1 MEFHPVEIPGCAPK
15 SLWKFSACGDNRE
28 LSMLSSRSNQLVTT
42 PPLPPLPPFQRIM
55 GYRNE
60 RMEICIGAS
69 AVAAD
74 VTSVKKKEGKK
85 KREKNA
91 TYEQIFAP
99 ASNNGTTEHP
109 SPLYVHLPPC
119 LDSVIKQTFT
129 ISLLFPTTRVV
140 FRYLPPN
147 RDITPSLPLLIAN
160 LIIDTGSA
168 NVCRTRGSAHTHAYA
183 IDARPKS
190 RPRVFS
196 IFRRELH
203 RRSLEDVST
212 RDKYR
217 AGCPLGREGDGV

>member
-15 SLWKFSACGDNRE
+15 SLWKFSACEDNRE

-42 PPLPPLPPFQRIM
+42 PLPPLPPFQRIM

-160 LIIDTGSA
+160 LIIDTGST
-168 NVCRTRGSAHTHAYA
+168 NVCRTRGSAHTRIRDRRASKVASSSFFDLWKRITPA
-183 IDARPKS
+183 IS
-190 RPRVFS
+190 R
-196 IFRRELH
+196 
-203 RRSLEDVST
+203 
-212 RDKYR
+212 
-217 AGCPLGREGDGV
+217 GCIDEG

>member
-1 MEFHPVEIPGCAPK
+1 
-15 SLWKFSACGDNRE
+15 
-28 LSMLSSRSNQLVTT
+28 MLSSRSNQLVTT
-42 PPLPPLPPFQRIM
+42 PLPPLPPFQRIM

-168 NVCRTRGSAHTHAYA
+168 NVCRTRGSAHTHTHTRSTRVQSRVLEFFRSFEENYTDDLSRMYRRGINIEQVVPWGGKEMA
-183 IDARPKS
+183 S
-190 RPRVFS
+190 RPFS
-196 IFRRELH
+196 SH
-203 RRSLEDVST
+203 RRIGSN
-212 RDKYR
+212 R
-217 AGCPLGREGDGV
+217 

>member
-1 MEFHPVEIPGCAPK
+1 
-15 SLWKFSACGDNRE
+15 
-28 LSMLSSRSNQLVTT
+28 MLQA
-42 PPLPPLPPFQRIM
+42 Q
-55 GYRNE
+55 
-60 RMEICIGAS
+60 
-69 AVAAD
+69 
-74 VTSVKKKEGKK
+74 KKKGGGKK
-85 KREKNA
+85 KGKKNA

-168 NVCRTRGSAHTHAYA
+168 NVCRTRGSAHTR
-183 IDARPKS
+183 IRD
-190 RPRVFS
+190 
-196 IFRRELH
+196 RRASKVASSSFF
-203 RRSLEDVST
+203 RSLEENYTGDLS
-212 RDKYR
+212 RMYR
-217 AGCPLGREGDGV
+217 RGINIEQVVPWGGKEMASRPFSSHRRIGSNR

>member
-28 LSMLSSRSNQLVTT
+28 LSMLSSRSNQLVTA
-42 PPLPPLPPFQRIM
+42 PPSLSPSFSTDYGLPEWTDGNLHWRFR
-55 GYRNE
+55 GGRRCYKR
-60 RMEICIGAS
+60 
-69 AVAAD
+69 
-74 VTSVKKKEGKK
+74 KKKGGEK
-85 KREKNA
+85 KREKKNA

-147 RDITPSLPLLIAN
+147 RDITPPL
-160 LIIDTGSA
+160 SP
-168 NVCRTRGSAHTHAYA
+168 Y
-183 IDARPKS
+183 
-190 RPRVFS
+190 
-196 IFRRELH
+196 
-203 RRSLEDVST
+203 
-212 RDKYR
+212 
-217 AGCPLGREGDGV
+217 

>member
-1 MEFHPVEIPGCAPK
+1 
-15 SLWKFSACGDNRE
+15 
-28 LSMLSSRSNQLVTT
+28 MLSSRSNQLVTT

-74 VTSVKKKEGKK
+74 VTSAKKKGGGKK
-85 KREKNA
+85 KGKKNA
-91 TYEQIFAP
+91 TFEQIFAP

-196 IFRRELH
+196 IFGRELH
-203 RRSLEDVST
+203 RRSVEDVST

>member
-1 MEFHPVEIPGCAPK
+1 
-15 SLWKFSACGDNRE
+15 
-28 LSMLSSRSNQLVTT
+28 
-42 PPLPPLPPFQRIM
+42 
-55 GYRNE
+55 
-60 RMEICIGAS
+60 MEICIGAS

-147 RDITPSLPLLIAN
+147 RDITPLSPSINRQFDHRHRIGKRLPNAWK
-160 LIIDTGSA
+160 
-168 NVCRTRGSAHTHAYA
+168 RTHTHT
-183 IDARPKS
+183 RSTRVQS
-190 RPRVFS
+190 RVLEF
-196 IFRRELH
+196 F
-203 RRSLEDVST
+203 RSLEENYTGDLS
-212 RDKYR
+212 RMYR
-217 AGCPLGREGDGV
+217 RGINIEQVVPWGGKEMASRPFSSHRRIGSNR

>member
-42 PPLPPLPPFQRIM
+42 PLPPLPPFQRIM

-168 NVCRTRGSAHTHAYA
+168 NVCRTRGSAHTRIRDRRASKVA
-183 IDARPKS
+183 SSSFFDLWKRITPTISRGCID
-190 RPRVFS
+190 
-196 IFRRELH
+196 
-203 RRSLEDVST
+203 
-212 RDKYR
+212 
-217 AGCPLGREGDGV
+217 EG

>member
-91 TYEQIFAP
+91 TFEQIFAP

-109 SPLYVHLPPC
+109 SPLYVHLPRASIPLLSKHLQFPYYFPRRVSC
-119 LDSVIKQTFT
+119 FVTCRQTE
-129 ISLLFPTTRVV
+129 I
-140 FRYLPPN
+140 LPP
-147 RDITPSLPLLIAN
+147 PSP
-160 LIIDTGSA
+160 
-168 NVCRTRGSAHTHAYA
+168 Y
-183 IDARPKS
+183 
-190 RPRVFS
+190 
-196 IFRRELH
+196 
-203 RRSLEDVST
+203 
-212 RDKYR
+212 
-217 AGCPLGREGDGV
+217 

>member
-1 MEFHPVEIPGCAPK
+1 MHWRFRGGRRCYK
-15 SLWKFSACGDNRE
+15 R
-28 LSMLSSRSNQLVTT
+28 
-42 PPLPPLPPFQRIM
+42 
-55 GYRNE
+55 
-60 RMEICIGAS
+60 
-69 AVAAD
+69 
-74 VTSVKKKEGKK
+74 KKKGGGKK
-85 KREKNA
+85 KRKKNA

-168 NVCRTRGSAHTHAYA
+168 NVCRTRGSSTHTHAYA